1 MGVAGSTDNTRL
13 LEVEKLSR
21 SFSRK
26 GGILSGERREMVKAV
41 DEVSFTLAP
50 RETLGLVGESGCGK
64 TTLGRL
70 ILRLIEPSGGRI
82 IFKGRDIL
90 TYDQEKLRS
99 CRKQMQIIFQ
109 DPYSSLNPRM
119 TVRAILQEPL
129 AVHGISP
136 EESRE
141 WIDRLLCWVGLGKDC
156 LSMYPHQ
163 FSGGQRQRIGIAR
176 ALSLQPEL
184 VVADEP
190 VSALDV
196 SIQAQVINLLLDLQ
210 EKLSLS
216 YIFIS
221 HDISVV
227 RFVSHRVAVMYL
239 GRIVESGEASRVC
252 ENPLHPY
259 TKTLISA
266 VPDMSKDSS
275 VPRVVNGELP
285 NPVNPPL
292 GCHYHPRCQ
301 QAREI
306 CRSERPEQKEVESH
320 HFVSCFDC
328 E

>member
-1 MGVAGSTDNTRL
+1 MGDAGSTDDNML
-13 LEVEKLSR
+13 LEVENLSR

-41 DEVSFTLAP
+41 DGVSFTLAP

-70 ILRLIEPSGGRI
+70 ILRLIEPSGGSI
-82 IFKGRDIL
+82 FFKGRNIL
-90 TYDQEKLRS
+90 ALPREKMRIQ
-99 CRKQMQIIFQ
+99 RKHMQIIFQ

-119 TVRAILQEPL
+119 TVRAILGEPL

-136 EESRE
+136 QESRE
-141 WIDRLLCWVGLGKDC
+141 RIDTLLDWVGLGKDC
-156 LSMYPHQ
+156 LSRYPHQ

-176 ALSLQPEL
+176 ALSLQPQL

-210 EKLSLS
+210 EKLALS

-221 HDISVV
+221 HDISVI
-227 RFVSHRVAVMYL
+227 RFVSHRVAIMYL

-259 TKTLISA
+259 TKVLIKA
-266 VPDMSKDSS
+266 VPDMSEGFS
-275 VPRVVNGELP
+275 VPRGITGELP
-285 NPVNPPL
+285 NPVNPPS
-292 GCHYHPRCQ
+292 GCHYHPRCP

-306 CRSERPEQKEVESH
+306 CQGDRPGQKEVEPH
-320 HFVSCFDC
+320 HFVSCFDY

>member
-1 MGVAGSTDNTRL
+1 MGDAGSTGNTAL
-13 LEVEKLSR
+13 LEVQNLSR

-26 GGILSGERREMVKAV
+26 GGVLTGERRETVKAV
-41 DEVSFTLAP
+41 DGVSFSLAA

-70 ILRLIEPSGGRI
+70 VLRLIEPSGGRVL
-82 IFKGRDIL
+82 FNGTDIL
-90 TYDQEKLRS
+90 ALGPEEMRS
-99 CRKQMQIIFQ
+99 YRKNMQIIFQ

-119 TVRAILQEPL
+119 TVREILQEPL
-129 AVHGISP
+129 AVNGISP
-136 EESRE
+136 RESSGR
-141 WIDRLLCWVGLGKDC
+141 IDELMDWVGLGRDC
-156 LSMYPHQ
+156 LSRYPHQ

-210 EKLSLS
+210 QRLSLS
-216 YIFIS
+216 YVFIS

-227 RFVSHRVAVMYL
+227 RFVSHRIAVMYL
-239 GRIVESGEASRVC
+239 GRIVESGDASTVC
-252 ENPLHPY
+252 ESPLHPY
-259 TKTLISA
+259 TKALISA
-266 VPDMSKDSS
+266 VPDMSEGLSAS
-275 VPRVVNGELP
+275 RMVAGELP
-285 NPVNPPL
+285 NPVNPPP
-292 GCHYHPRCQ
+292 GCHYNPRCPK
-301 QAREI
+301 AREI
-306 CRSERPEQKEVESH
+306 CAKERPPEREAEPR